1 MICKNVPAGVP
12 FGKSNPA
19 NQREVIDE
27 QNIRKAE
34 VRLSFS
40 ARDKQV
46 IINGLLL
53 VFLFL
58 PCVTDVRCV
67 TQNALKSPFVIQSV
81 IHKIV

>member
-34 VRLSFS
+34 VRLPFPTL
-40 ARDKQV
+40 DKRV
-46 IINGLLL
+46 IINELSL
-53 VFLFL
+53 VFIFCRVL
-58 PCVTDVRCV
+58 
-67 TQNALKSPFVIQSV
+67 QMSV
-81 IHKIV
+81 V